1 MRADTIAIR
10 KGGRL
15 AQCSDPGTQCRSFR
29 FVAGSQLKDAIFRHQ
44 AAPLLEVALV

>member
-15 AQCSDPGTQCRSFR
+15 AQCSDPGTQCRSPR
-29 FVAGSQLKDAIFRHQ
+29 FAASSQLKDAVSRHQ
-44 AAPLLEVALV
+44 AALHLEVVLV